1 MLENCMLHILEFSTA
16 NIGVQIRTVALASSL
31 LRATRGRCHLPSL
44 GSPSGRSW
52 SAAAASVGWLAAEP
66 HNRPRSHS
74 PPSSLSL
81 LPPYSL
87 SSSLPTATT
96 SPSSV
101 LGTQGLDPGCR
112 CARWGRPVWTS
123 TPPLG
128 SPPVEA
134 AVPSWLCWPLVWL
147 CGSVGLVPPVKSAVP
162 LWLSS
167 DGGLARASILVGLVL
182 LDGAAVVGG
191 SVGVRWI
198 SGRCDGGD
206 LHGGRCCAFHGRK
219 GGRLAAWRA
228 SSVASLVEG
237 AECGSV
243 YLSEVRN
250 LSSLTMTVLQEVGRG
265 LVLLGGRSNHRW

>member
-1 MLENCMLHILEFSTA
+1 MPSPLPRFSLRPEFVGRRRLRRMDGSGA
-16 NIGVQIRTVALASSL
+16 AQPAPLAFSSL
-31 LRATRGRCHLPSL
+31 FPLPS
-44 GSPSGRSW
+44 SP
-52 SAAAASVGWLAAEP
+52 LFPEF
-66 HNRPRSHS
+66 
-74 PPSSLSL
+74 LS
-81 LPPYSL
+81 
-87 SSSLPTATT
+87 PTATT

-265 LVLLGGRSNHRW
+265 LVLLGGRSNHHW